1 MPSDSDMKY
10 VIVVPDGMADSPITE
25 LGERT
30 PLDYGDTPWMD
41 RMASC
46 GTIGQT
52 RTVPEGMEPGSDVA
66 NLSVLGYSPREVYT
80 GRAPFEAASLG
91 IKLDPNDVAFRLNL
105 VTLDKNYTVMTDH
118 SADHI
123 SSAEAAEI
131 IESLKPAIESLG
143 LSLYPGVSYR
153 HLLVWRNGP
162 NGLVTHPPHD
172 FAGAAVDR
180 RFPSGPG
187 SEVLLRIIVKSW
199 KILEGHPVNQ
209 RRSRLGQAPANSVW
223 PWGHGRAPKIRTL
236 TERFGITGSVVA
248 AVDLMKW
255 IGKYAGLEAID
266 VPGATG
272 YLDTNYEG
280 KVQAA
285 LDSLRTKDFVFLH
298 VEAPDE
304 TSHSG
309 QLDLKVKA
317 IEDFDSQVVGPLLN
331 GLAVFPRW
339 RVLLMPDH
347 HTPVATRTHSAEP
360 VPFILL
366 DSKNWD
372 PSRKEATTAFSE
384 DAARSSGR
392 MINDA
397 TRMIEILLERDNSLK

>member
-1 MPSDSDMKY
+1 MPSDSKTKY
-10 VIVVPDGMADSPITE
+10 IIVVPDGMADSPMPD

-30 PLDYGDTPWMD
+30 PLAYADTPWMD

-46 GTIGQT
+46 GTIGLT

-66 NLSVLGYSPREVYT
+66 NLSVLGYSPREIYT
-80 GRAPFEAASLG
+80 GRAPFEAASMG
-91 IKLDPNDVAFRLNL
+91 IKLGPSDVAFRLNL
-105 VTLDKNYTVMTDH
+105 VTLEKNYTVMADH

-123 SSAEAAEI
+123 STAEAAEI
-131 IESLKPAIESLG
+131 IESLKPTAESLG

-162 NGLVTHPPHD
+162 NGVVTCPPHD

-180 RFPSGPG
+180 RLPSGER
-187 SEVLLRIIVKSW
+187 SEVLLRIIIKSW
-199 KILEGHPVNQ
+199 RILDEHPVNQ
-209 RRSRLGQAPANSVW
+209 RRVRRGQAPANSVW
-223 PWGHGRAPKIRTL
+223 LWGQGRAPQIRTL
-236 TERFGITGSVVA
+236 TERFGITGAVVA
-248 AVDLMKW
+248 AVDLIKG

-280 KVQAA
+280 KVQAT
-285 LDSLRTKDFVFLH
+285 LDSLQTKDFVFLH

-309 QLDLKVKA
+309 QLDLKLKA
-317 IEDFDSQVVGPLLN
+317 IEDCDSKVVGPLLN
-331 GLAVFPRW
+331 GLSVFPRW

-347 HTPVATRTHSAEP
+347 HTPVTTRTHSPEP
-360 VPFILL
+360 VPFVLL
-366 DSKNWD
+366 DSKTWD
-372 PSRKEATTAFSE
+372 PSRTDATTTFSE
-384 DAARSSGR
+384 ETAHASGR
-392 MINDA
+392 MIHDA
-397 TRMIEILLERDNSLK
+397 TKMIEILLERDQSLR